1 MKAIFISFKQ
11 FLLQIS
17 RDSMLLVI
25 CLSPIIT
32 GIVFKF
38 AIPIAER
45 VLCNYFEKVVILSP
59 YYLLFDIF
67 LAIITPYMFCFASA
81 MVILEEKDTNITNYL
96 SVTPVGKTGYL
107 LSRLGFPAVI
117 SAAFSAIILIF
128 FSLTDTDILIAVALA
143 TLTSPIGVIISLLI
157 VSLSSN
163 KVEGMAIAKLGGLII
178 LGVAIPFFI
187 TDTRQYWGA
196 FLPSFWVTKI
206 VIAFST
212 GNLLIGIGV
221 IAVWM
226 YLLSHR
232 FNKQI
237 S

>member
-1 MKAIFISFKQ
+1 MKTIFISFKQ
-11 FLLQIS
+11 FLLQI
-17 RDSMLLVI
+17 RLDSMLLVI
-25 CLSPIIT
+25 CLSPVIT

-45 VLCNYFEKVVILSP
+45 ALFDYGEKMIILSP

-67 LAIITPYMFCFASA
+67 LAIITPYMFCFVSA

-107 LSRLGFPAVI
+107 LSRIGFPAVI
-117 SAAFSAIILIF
+117 SAVYSTIILIF
-128 FSLTDTDILIAVALA
+128 FSQTDTDILITVALA
-143 TLTSPIGVIISLLI
+143 TLTAPIGVIISLLI

-163 KVEGMAIAKLGGLII
+163 KVEGMAVAKLGGLII

-187 TDTRQYWGA
+187 TDTRQYLGA

-206 VIAFST
+206 VIDFST
-212 GNLLIGIGV
+212 SNLLIGIFV
-221 IAVWM
+221 IAVWI

>member
-1 MKAIFISFKQ
+1 MKAMFISFKQ

-32 GIVFKF
+32 GIIFKF
-38 AIPIAER
+38 SIPIAEKFF
-45 VLCNYFEKVVILSP
+45 CDYFEKTVILSP

-67 LAIITPYMFCFASA
+67 LAIVTPYMFCFASA

-96 SVTPVGKTGYL
+96 SVTPMGKTGYL
-107 LSRLGFPAVI
+107 LSRLGFPAII
-117 SAAFSAIILIF
+117 SAMFSIIVLLF
-128 FSLTDTDILIAVALA
+128 FSLTDTGILITAALA
-143 TLTSPIGVIISLLI
+143 ALTAPIGAIISLLI

-163 KVEGMAIAKLGGLII
+163 KVEGMAIAKLGGLIMI
-178 LGVAIPFFI
+178 GVAIPFFI
-187 TDTRQYWGA
+187 TDTRQYLGA

-206 VIAFST
+206 VIDFST
-212 GNLLIGIGV
+212 GNLLMGIIV
-221 IAVWM
+221 IAAWV

>member
-1 MKAIFISFKQ
+1 MKAMFISFKQ

-32 GIVFKF
+32 GFVFKF
-38 AIPIAER
+38 AVPIAEKA
-45 VLCNYFEKVVILSP
+45 LCAYFEKTVILLP

-67 LAIITPYMFCFASA
+67 LAIVTPYMFCLASA

-96 SVTPVGKTGYL
+96 SVTPMGKTGYL
-107 LSRLGFPAVI
+107 LSRLGFPAII
-117 SAAFSAIILIF
+117 SAVFSVIILLF
-128 FSLTDTDILIAVALA
+128 FSLADTGILTVMALA
-143 TLTSPIGVIISLLI
+143 ILTAPIGVIISLLI

-163 KVEGMAIAKLGGLII
+163 KVEGMAIAKLGGLIM

-187 TDTRQYWGA
+187 TDTRQYLGA

-206 VIAFST
+206 VTSFST
-212 GNLLIGIGV
+212 GNLLMGIIV
-221 IAVWM
+221 IAMWIC
-226 YLLSHR
+226 LLSRR

>member
-1 MKAIFISFKQ
+1 MKAMFISFKQ

-32 GIVFKF
+32 GIIFKF
-38 AIPIAER
+38 SIPIAENF
-45 VLCNYFEKVVILSP
+45 LCDYFEKTVILSP

-67 LAIITPYMFCFASA
+67 LAVVTPYMFCFASA

-107 LSRLGFPAVI
+107 LSRLGFPAII
-117 SAAFSAIILIF
+117 SAVFSVIALLF
-128 FSLTDTDILIAVALA
+128 FSLVDTSILTVVALA
-143 TLTSPIGVIISLLI
+143 TLTAPIGVIISLLI

-163 KVEGMAIAKLGGLII
+163 KVEGMAIAKLGGLIMI
-178 LGVAIPFFI
+178 GVAIPFFI
-187 TDTRQYWGA
+187 TDTRQYLGA
-196 FLPSFWVTKI
+196 FLPSFWVTKV
-206 VIAFST
+206 VIDFST
-212 GNLLIGIGV
+212 SNLLMGIA
-221 IAVWM
+221 IISVWI

-237 S
+237 F

>member
-1 MKAIFISFKQ
+1 MKAMFISFKQ

-32 GIVFKF
+32 GIIFKF
-38 AIPIAER
+38 SIPIAENF
-45 VLCNYFEKVVILSP
+45 LCDYFEKTVILSP

-67 LAIITPYMFCFASA
+67 LAIVTPYMFCFASA
-81 MVILEEKDTNITNYL
+81 MVILEEKDTNITNYF

-107 LSRLGFPAVI
+107 ISRLGFPAII
-117 SAAFSAIILIF
+117 SAMFSIIMLLF
-128 FSLTDTDILIAVALA
+128 FSLTHTGILITAALA
-143 TLTSPIGVIISLLI
+143 TMTAPIGVIISLLI

-163 KVEGMAIAKLGGLII
+163 KVEGMAIAKLGGLIMI
-178 LGVAIPFFI
+178 GVAIPFFV
-187 TDTRQYWGA
+187 TDTRQYLGA
-196 FLPSFWVTKI
+196 FLPSFWVTKVAI
-206 VIAFST
+206 DFST
-212 GNLLIGIGV
+212 SNLLIGIAV
-221 IAVWM
+221 ISVWI

-237 S
+237 F

>member
-1 MKAIFISFKQ
+1 MRTMFISFKQ

-25 CLSPIIT
+25 CLSPVIT

-38 AIPIAER
+38 AVPISEKM
-45 VLCNYFEKVVILSP
+45 LCDYLAKAVIFSP

-67 LAIITPYMFCFASA
+67 LAVVTPYMFCFASA

-96 SVTPVGKTGYL
+96 SVTPLGKSGYL
-107 LSRLGFPAVI
+107 LSRLGFPAAI
-117 SAAFSAIILIF
+117 SAVFSVIMLLF
-128 FSLTDTDILIAVALA
+128 FSLTDTGILAMVVLSI
-143 TLTSPIGVIISLLI
+143 LTAPIGIIISLLI
-157 VSLSSN
+157 VSLSAN
-163 KVEGMAIAKLGGLII
+163 KVEGMAIAKLGGLIM

-187 TDTRQYWGA
+187 TDARQYLGA
-196 FLPSFWVTKI
+196 FLPSFWVAK
-206 VIAFST
+206 VIIEFSAS
-212 GNLLIGIGV
+212 NLLMSIVV
-221 IAVWM
+221 IAVWIC
-226 YLLSHR
+226 LLSKK